1 MKEEEYSI
9 YYCFLG
15 QIVWRHVLEKA
26 DHGEIQFMGSD
37 GDDIVTVSG
46 RNIFVV
52 RTWDP
57 HGGFLKSEWTAAQP
71 LIRR

>member
-1 MKEEEYSI
+1 MD
-9 YYCFLG
+9 G
-15 QIVWRHVLEKA
+15 
-26 DHGEIQFMGSD
+26 D

-57 HGGFLKSEWTAAQP
+57 HNGFLKSEWTVAQP